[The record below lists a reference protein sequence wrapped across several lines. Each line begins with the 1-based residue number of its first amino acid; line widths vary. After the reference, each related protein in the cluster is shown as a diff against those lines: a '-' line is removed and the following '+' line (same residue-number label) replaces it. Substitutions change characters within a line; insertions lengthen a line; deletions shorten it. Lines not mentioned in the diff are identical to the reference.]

1 VEKEV
6 LERVLRAE
14 VENSMVL
21 VPAHEDTE
29 GFAQK
34 VTFLDDELV
43 VEHRDREVS
52 ERECQEWFEEH
63 TLLHTWG
70 SQLCHAFT
78 GPLQVRHH
86 LSEGMRI
93 VTLCHTKM
101 LEELT
106 ALQAAMTTIVE
117 SVLGHSPSDT
127 FRTEL
132 VSRLATEFQNVEDHR
147 LLLE

>member
-1 VEKEV
+1 
-6 LERVLRAE
+6 
-14 VENSMVL
+14 
-21 VPAHEDTE
+21 
-29 GFAQK
+29 
-34 VTFLDDELV
+34 
-43 VEHRDREVS
+43 
-52 ERECQEWFEEH
+52 
-63 TLLHTWG
+63 
-70 SQLCHAFT
+70 
-78 GPLQVRHH
+78 
-86 LSEGMRI
+86 
-93 VTLCHTKM
+93 M